1 MIASSERETNS
12 ETNTATCGVHG
23 DSVAS
28 LGAKGVRFT
37 RTKNSR
43 VVYAIILGFPTEEIT
58 IQALGLAKVTF
69 PGKIEK
75 VEVLGAR
82 EALTW
87 KQSENGLSVTV
98 PKSIAE
104 IPEYGVALKAYLS

>member
-1 MIASSERETNS
+1 
-12 ETNTATCGVHG
+12 
-23 DSVAS
+23 
-28 LGAKGVRFT
+28 
-37 RTKNSR
+37 
-43 VVYAIILGFPTEEIT
+43 
-58 IQALGLAKVTF
+58 VTF

-75 VEVLGAR
+75 VEVLEAR